1 MGETDSKAI
10 NNPKPNYKLR
20 EMLGREPKGA
30 DIRIKGKCALVK
42 MIREGLSGE
51 EMGTKGTSQ
60 EKNSLSGENN
70 MCKSPGAQ

>member
-1 MGETDSKAI
+1 MEETDPNAI
-10 NNPKPNYKLR
+10 NNPMPNYKLR
-20 EMLGREPKGA
+20 QMLGREPKGA
-30 DIRIKGKCALVK
+30 DLRIKGKCALVK

-60 EKNSLSGENN
+60 EKSILGGENN